1 MSDFNKIRYS
11 AVIEFLM
18 LENVQPQV
26 LHNWMTVVCGEDVL
40 MLSYAMVKWWTAV
53 FFCKSEQMADGL
65 K

>member
-1 MSDFNKIRYS
+1 MSDFNKIRYG

-18 LENVQPQV
+18 LDVHPQV

-40 MLSYAMVKWWTAV
+40 SYAMVKWWKAV
-53 FFCKSEQMADGL
+53 FCKAEQDL

>member
-1 MSDFNKIRYS
+1 MSDFNEIRYG

-18 LENVQPQV
+18 LDNVQPQM

-40 MLSYAMVKWWTAV
+40 SYAMVKWRTAV
-53 FFCKSEQMADGL
+53 FCKPERDL